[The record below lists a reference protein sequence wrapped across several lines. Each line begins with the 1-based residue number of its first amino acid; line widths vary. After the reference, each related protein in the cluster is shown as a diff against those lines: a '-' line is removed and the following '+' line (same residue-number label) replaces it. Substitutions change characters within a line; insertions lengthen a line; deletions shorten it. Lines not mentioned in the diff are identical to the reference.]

1 MSTPINQLYQQVH
14 ENILKNKGAFSWL
27 NLGYWE
33 KADTVATACQNL
45 VSLVSDFGELAD
57 NQKILDVGFGYG
69 VQDIFLAKKIQNIK
83 ITGINLVEKQVEVAN
98 SLVSKEGLTSQ
109 INFKV
114 GDATQ
119 LSFPEDSFDRIIA
132 IESAF
137 HFNTREFFFKNAFKI
152 LKKDGLICLAEG
164 LPNKKNTDSAY
175 FNERSKFLGIP
186 IENQYGIKEYVKKL
200 EQIGFSSIEFLD
212 ISEVVIPFSA
222 VAVKHQSGWRTE
234 EKIELPKDE
243 ATLNDLI
250 ASFKKSTTIDKYY
263 IIKARKAS

>member
-1 MSTPINQLYQQVH
+1 MSSPINQLYQQVH

-27 NLGYWE
+27 NLGCW
-33 KADTVATACQNL
+33 KNADNVAKACQDLVNL
-45 VSLVSDFGELAD
+45 VASFGELAD
-57 NQKILDVGFGYG
+57 NQKILDAGFGYG
-69 VQDIFLAKKIQNIK
+69 IQDIFLAKKIQNIK

-98 SLVSKEGLTSQ
+98 YLVSKEGLTSQ

-119 LSFPEDSFDRIIA
+119 LSFPEHSFDRIIC
-132 IESAF
+132 IEAAF
-137 HFNTREFFFKNAFKI
+137 HFNTREKFFDKAYKALKNN
-152 LKKDGLICLAEG
+152 GVICLAEG
-164 LPNKKNTDSAY
+164 LPNEAY
-175 FNERSKFLGIP
+175 INDQMFIQRSKFLGIP
-186 IENQYGIKEYVKKL
+186 IENQYGIEKYREKL

-212 ISEVVIPFSA
+212 ISEAVIPFSA

-234 EKIELPKDE
+234 EKIELPKDK